1 MPSGNVTNYGD
12 VTPRIGAYAA
22 AKMLAHAQPVLV
34 LSKMGQTRPM
44 PQNKGQTIKF
54 RRPVPFAPATTP
66 LSEGVTPASQKMVY
80 ADVEATLAQY
90 GAWVEI
96 TDVIAD
102 THEDPVLN
110 DAAMLCGEQAA
121 ETIEDL
127 IYGVLKAGT
136 AVGYANGTARNAVNT
151 AISLD
156 KQRMVTRVL
165 KAQRAKKMT
174 SILDGSI
181 KISTTPIEASF
192 VGVAHTDLEPDIRG
206 LPGFTPVAEYGS
218 RQPILPEEVGS
229 VEDVRYVLSPM
240 LDAWADA
247 GGAAG
252 SMISTTGTNADVYPV
267 LYLAKEAYGVVP
279 LKGKE
284 SMKPMILQ
292 PNTPRGGDPMG
303 QLGSVAWKTWHTS
316 LILNQSWMYRLE
328 VAATAL

>member
-1 MPSGNVTNYGD
+1 MPSANVTEYGD
-12 VTPRIGAYAA
+12 VTPRIGAVAA

-34 LSKMGQTRPM
+34 LSKMGQNRPM

-54 RRPVPFAPATTP
+54 RRPVPFAKATTP
-66 LSEGVTPASQKMVY
+66 LTEGVTPASQKMVY
-80 ADVEATLAQY
+80 EDVETSLSQY

-110 DAAMLCGEQAA
+110 DASMLCGEQAA

-127 IYGVLKAGT
+127 VYGVLKAGT
-136 AVGYANGTARNAVNT
+136 AVGYSNGSARNAVNT
-151 AISLD
+151 PISLD
-156 KQRMVTRVL
+156 AQRKATRVL
-165 KAQRAKKMT
+165 KRQRAKKLN

-181 KISTTPIEASF
+181 KINTTPIEAAF
-192 VGVAHTDLEPDIRG
+192 VAVTHTDLEPDIRG
-206 LPGFTPVAEYGS
+206 MTGFVPVAQYGS
-218 RQPILPEEVGS
+218 RQPICPEEIGS

-240 LDAWADA
+240 LDPWADA

-252 SMISTTGTNADVYPV
+252 GMISTTGTVADVYPV
-267 LYLAKEAYGVVP
+267 MFLAKDAFGIVP

-284 SMKPMILQ
+284 SIKPMILQ
-292 PNTPRGGDPMG
+292 PNTPRGGDPLG
-303 QLGSVAWKTWHTS
+303 QLGSVAWKTWHSS
-316 LILNQSWMYRLE
+316 LILNQAWMYRLE